1 MGWIFCIVMIIGYMF
16 NKDPFWLIT
25 AGLFA
30 ISGGLSEV
38 GSAIRRMFI
47 FEEDKEDSNGSMG

>member
-1 MGWIFCIVMIIGYMF
+1 MGWIFCLGMLIGYTF
-16 NKDPFWLIT
+16 NGDSIWLFT

-38 GSAIRRMFI
+38 GSAIRNIFI
-47 FEEDKEDSNGSMG
+47 SEAEFDSVDEE

>member
-1 MGWIFCIVMIIGYMF
+1 MGWLFCIAMIIGYMF
-16 NKDPFWLIT
+16 NNDPIWLLA

-38 GSAIRRMFI
+38 GSAVRRLFI
-47 FEEDKEDSNGSMG
+47 FEEDGDDSNGSMG